1 MNWWSHPSL
10 REISDLSSVSFIEL
24 SEKVEAQ
31 RYIREMI
38 YILKY
43 FKVLD
48 DYEVLNSICVIAQQ
62 MTQYK
67 FFY

>member
-1 MNWWSHPSL
+1 L

-24 SEKVEAQ
+24 NEKVEAQ

-48 DYEVLNSICVIAQQ
+48 DYEVLNSICVIAQ
-62 MTQYK
+62 
-67 FFY
+67 

>member
-1 MNWWSHPSL
+1 L

-24 SEKVEAQ
+24 NEKVEAQ

-67 FFY
+67 FFLLILS